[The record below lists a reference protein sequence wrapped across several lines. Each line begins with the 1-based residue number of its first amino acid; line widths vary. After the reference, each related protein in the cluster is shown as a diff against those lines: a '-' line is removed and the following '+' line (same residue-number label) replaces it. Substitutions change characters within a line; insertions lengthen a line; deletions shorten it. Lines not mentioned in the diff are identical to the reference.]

1 MPHAAHIATVDP
13 HTRSIPQS
21 ASLPGQCLDA
31 QPGANTQK
39 NACWQ
44 TQCLLRQ
51 EVSVR
56 EEETRARTYTHT
68 HLSLSSWPPLPQSP
82 TGLYLHMYETHALLI
97 RGQAP
102 DSCVNAHLWW
112 PWGRG
117 ILRER
122 VWVCEGA
129 VEGDGYVWEG
139 VCGRT
144 SVHLNLCLSP
154 CCIFECVHKPLCTS
168 SCCVSEHFLGFTS
181 QLIPFSQ

>member
-1 MPHAAHIATVDP
+1 MPHPAHIAAVDP
-13 HTRSIPQS
+13 HSWSISQS
-21 ASLPGQCLDA
+21 TSLPGQCLDA

-44 TQCLLRQ
+44 THPH
-51 EVSVR
+51 SVPS
-56 EEETRARTYTHT
+56 ETGGECEGGGDTRARTHTHTHTHT

-82 TGLYLHMYETHALLI
+82 TGPYLHMYETHALLI

-117 ILRER
+117 VLRER

-129 VEGDGYVWEG
+129 VGGDGYVWEG
-139 VCGRT
+139 VCGRR
-144 SVHLNLCLSP
+144 V
-154 CCIFECVHKPLCTS
+154 CT
-168 SCCVSEHFLGFTS
+168 
-181 QLIPFSQ
+181 